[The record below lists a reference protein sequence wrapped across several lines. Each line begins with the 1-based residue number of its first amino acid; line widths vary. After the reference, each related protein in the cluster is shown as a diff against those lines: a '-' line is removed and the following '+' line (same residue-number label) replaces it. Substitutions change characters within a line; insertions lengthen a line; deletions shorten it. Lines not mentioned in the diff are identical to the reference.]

1 MTRLLDR
8 YMIDGLVEGDAG
20 VRVMRPLLRDVPA
33 HWHDYYE
40 LGYVVDGAA
49 RHVINGVP
57 RPLGPGGVFLLTPT
71 DFHEL
76 RLTSAVPLTCY
87 NVVIEPRVVERWL
100 DSVGP
105 HPAAVQGPPWLADD
119 AAEFGPDFDR
129 LWRESDGRRP
139 GAAALADAVLGCILI
154 ELARRCATPAADG
167 EPEMPAPTDAAVD
180 IRRAVQYVERHFRE
194 PLTLAEVAAHV
205 HLSPN
210 YLSERFSRLV
220 GTSFQ
225 TYVQNR
231 RLRFARSLLAST
243 TLGVTE
249 ICHAAGFNSP
259 SHFGRAYRRRFGQPP
274 SAGRTVG
281 DGTVTSPSQK
291 NN

>member
-8 YMIDGLVEGDAG
+8 YMIDSLVAG
-20 VRVMRPLLRDVPA
+20 EASVRVLRPLLHDVPA

-40 LGYVVDGAA
+40 LGYVIDGSA
-49 RHVINGVP
+49 RHVVNGVP
-57 RPLGPGGVFLLTPT
+57 RPLAPGGVFLLTPT
-71 DFHEL
+71 DFHAL
-76 RLTSAVPLTCY
+76 RVTSDTPLTCY

-100 DSVGP
+100 DWMGP
-105 HPAAVQGPPWLADD
+105 SPATVTGSPWLADD
-119 AAEFGPDFDR
+119 CADLGVDFDR

-154 ELARRCATPAADG
+154 EVARRCAIPAAAG
-167 EPEMPAPTDAAVD
+167 AAGPPAPRDVAVD

-194 PLTLAEVAAHV
+194 PLTLAQVAAYV

-220 GTSFQ
+220 GVSFQ
-225 TYVQNR
+225 TYLQNR
-231 RLRFARSLLAST
+231 RLRFARSLLTST

-274 SAGRTVG
+274 SAGRTQGENV
-281 DGTVTSPSQK
+281 
-291 NN
+291 

>member
-8 YMIDGLVEGDAG
+8 YMIDGLVAG
-20 VRVMRPLLRDVPA
+20 EAGLRVMRPLLRDVPA

-40 LGYVVDGAA
+40 LGYVIEGAA
-49 RHVINGVP
+49 RHVVNGVP
-57 RPLGPGGVFLLTPT
+57 RALGPGAAFLLTPT

-76 RLTSAVPLTCY
+76 RPTSEAPLTCY
-87 NVVIEPRVVERWL
+87 NVVIDPRVVERWL
-100 DSVGP
+100 EAMGP
-105 HPAAVQGPPWLADD
+105 GPAAVTGSPWLADD
-119 AAEFGPDFDR
+119 CADLGGDFDR
-129 LWRESDGRRP
+129 LWRESEGRRP
-139 GAAALADAVLGCILI
+139 GAPAVADAVLGCILI
-154 ELARRCATPAADG
+154 EMARRCAIPALDG
-167 EPEMPAPTDAAVD
+167 EPRAPAPQDAAVD

-220 GTSFQ
+220 GVSFQ
-225 TYVQNR
+225 SYLQNR

-274 SAGRTVG
+274 SAERTLG
-281 DGTVTSPSQK
+281 DNALTDRTQK

>member
-8 YMIDGLVEGDAG
+8 YMIDGLAAGEAG
-20 VRVMRPLLRDVPA
+20 VRVMRPLLGDVPA

-40 LGYVVDGAA
+40 LGYVVDGSA
-49 RHVINGVP
+49 RHVVNGAS
-57 RPLGPGGVFLLTPT
+57 RPLARGSAFLLTPT

-76 RLTSAVPLTCY
+76 ALTSDVPLTCY
-87 NVVIEPRVVERWL
+87 NVVVEPAVVERWL
-100 DSVGP
+100 DAVGSG
-105 HPAAVQGPPWLADD
+105 PATGAGPPWLADD
-119 AAEFGPDFDR
+119 CADLGPDFDR

-139 GAAALADAVLGCILI
+139 GSAALTDAVLGCVLV
-154 ELARRCATPAADG
+154 ELARRCGAPGGREPGPPVPGDAAADIR
-167 EPEMPAPTDAAVD
+167 AAV
-180 IRRAVQYVERHFRE
+180 RYVERHFRE
-194 PLTLAEVAAHV
+194 ALTLAEVAAYV

-220 GTSFQ
+220 GVPFQ
-225 TYVQNR
+225 TYLQHR

-259 SHFGRAYRRRFGQPP
+259 SHFGRAYRRRFGESP
-274 SAGRTVG
+274 SAGRTQG
-281 DGTVTSPSQK
+281 DGAVTGAAQK
-291 NN
+291 NIR